1 MCYKWNQECRDC
13 YSHIFDILQ
22 NADDL
27 VADNP
32 DCYNTGYQECKKF
45 MPLSILRFSGNPPLL
60 YQFPSM
66 QLRLL
71 HAALHISLSELRY
84 LRPLP
89 LLPLIFL
96 GSGMAFGIA
105 ALVLVW
111 IGSRVIL
118 SIRRQQKK
126 FEIEDETYN
135 KVKEAI
141 K

>member
-1 MCYKWNQECRDC
+1 MATEEVRTMW
-13 YSHIFDILQ
+13 
-22 NADDL
+22 
-27 VADNP
+27 V
-32 DCYNTGYQECKKF
+32 
-45 MPLSILRFSGNPPLL
+45 
-60 YQFPSM
+60 
-66 QLRLL
+66 
-71 HAALHISLSELRY
+71 
-84 LRPLP
+84 
-89 LLPLIFL
+89 IFL

-141 K
+141 KEKENKNEKAAAEAENTKTKAKAQAEANKELSASITDELIKMKEAEAHYKNGWVTVQGADAVIADK